1 VVLGYCAAM
10 RSAITDDGHPPL
22 EAAGLRLKERLE
34 KVASSLDQAAGKKGA
49 RRSSKNYAA

>member
-1 VVLGYCAAM
+1 V

-34 KVASSLDQAAGKKGA
+34 KVANSLDQAAEKKGV
-49 RRSSKNYAA
+49 RRSSKNCAA